1 MVVKRLI
8 CGVGAT
14 AFAAIFWATAAFAG
28 SGASLSGYNKPAE
41 IQSKVEGANAGV
53 LGANTVG
60 ALPFTGVDLGII
72 AVVGLIL
79 VALGWKLRRTGRRS
93 A

>member
-1 MVVKRLI
+1 MVVKKFVY
-8 CGVGAT
+8 GVVASAFT
-14 AFAAIFWATAAFAG
+14 AFAWTASAFAV
-28 SGASLSGYNKPAE
+28 SGASLSGYNRPGQ
-41 IQSKVEGANAGV
+41 IQSDVEGANAGV

-60 ALPFTGVDLGII
+60 SLPFTGVDLGII